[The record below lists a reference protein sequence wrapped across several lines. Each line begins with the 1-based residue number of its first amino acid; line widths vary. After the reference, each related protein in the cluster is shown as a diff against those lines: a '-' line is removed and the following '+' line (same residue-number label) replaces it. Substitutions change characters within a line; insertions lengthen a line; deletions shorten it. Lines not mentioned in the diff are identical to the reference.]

1 VWFRPSHH
9 NERSTQNWS
18 HAYWASK
25 QEASRREASNVVDL
39 TSDHESA
46 DSFAGN
52 SQDSASSVQ
61 SRKRFSSFVHD
72 LTDDTP
78 SKKGKQEVVDL
89 TAENGPHAAN
99 PPRVESQFL
108 TPKVEGVSSLFPVS
122 SLEEADNL
130 QRAMALSLAENSQGS
145 SSKLPRSQSAN
156 SQGSSSTLPR
166 SQSANSQGPT
176 LSTPVNRRIECLDC
190 RRRSTL
196 PRNEYVY
203 RTQMKC
209 SSKNIWYYCC
219 IDDTCKFYR
228 PHSTM
233 ESPKLSWMHYKW

>member
-1 VWFRPSHH
+1 M
-9 NERSTQNWS
+9 
-18 HAYWASK
+18 ACKASR

-130 QRAMALSLAENSQGS
+130 QRAMALSLAGS
-145 SSKLPRSQSAN
+145 VISGCNNILWSTITAFPLPRCLI
-156 SQGSSSTLPR
+156 LPD
-166 SQSANSQGPT
+166 
-176 LSTPVNRRIECLDC
+176 PV
-190 RRRSTL
+190 L
-196 PRNEYVY
+196 PGISR
-203 RTQMKC
+203 M
-209 SSKNIWYYCC
+209 
-219 IDDTCKFYR
+219 
-228 PHSTM
+228 
-233 ESPKLSWMHYKW
+233 